1 MSRRADQVGRELHRH
16 MALALTEPLREGKRV
31 TITRVKVT
39 DDLKTLRA
47 WLQGWSRLDERE
59 QRQIEYNLKQ
69 AVREGSQMKF
79 TPRVV
84 VLNDDSADY
93 AEHID
98 RLLQEGGES

>member
-16 MALALTEPLREGKRV
+16 MALALTEVLRQGKRV

-39 DDLKTLRA
+39 DDLKTIRA
-47 WLQGWSRLDERE
+47 WLQGWGRLDEAE
-59 QRQIEYNLKQ
+59 QKHLEYQLRQ
-69 AVREGSQMKF
+69 AVREGSQTKF
-79 TPRVV
+79 TPRLM

-98 RLLQEGGES
+98 RLLQEDS

>member
-1 MSRRADQVGRELHRH
+1 MSRRAEQVGRELHRH
-16 MALALTEPLREGKRV
+16 MALALTESLRQGKRV

-47 WLQGWSRLDERE
+47 WLQGWARLDEHE
-59 QRQIEYNLKQ
+59 QTIIENRLRD
-69 AVREGSQMKF
+69 AVRESSQSKF
-79 TPRVV
+79 TPRLV

-98 RLLQEGGES
+98 RLLQEDA

>member
-16 MALALTEPLREGKRV
+16 MATALAESLRQGKRV

-39 DDLKTLRA
+39 DDLKTIRA
-47 WLQGWSRLDERE
+47 WLQGWGRLEEVER
-59 QRQIEYNLKQ
+59 RQLEYRLRQ
-69 AVREGSQMKF
+69 AVREGSQTKF
-79 TPRVV
+79 TPRLV

-98 RLLQEGGES
+98 RLLQDGS